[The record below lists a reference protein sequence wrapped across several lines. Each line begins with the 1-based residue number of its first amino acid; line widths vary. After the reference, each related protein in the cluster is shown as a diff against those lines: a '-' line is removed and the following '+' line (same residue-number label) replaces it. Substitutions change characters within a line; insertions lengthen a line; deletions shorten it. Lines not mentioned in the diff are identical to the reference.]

1 MSISLLFSM
10 THNNIIASLILGI
23 ALLGAAFFI
32 SQKPVVVSMDPP
44 TKQLSID
51 AEGKVKATPDTII
64 INA

>member
-44 TKQLSID
+44 IKQLSID